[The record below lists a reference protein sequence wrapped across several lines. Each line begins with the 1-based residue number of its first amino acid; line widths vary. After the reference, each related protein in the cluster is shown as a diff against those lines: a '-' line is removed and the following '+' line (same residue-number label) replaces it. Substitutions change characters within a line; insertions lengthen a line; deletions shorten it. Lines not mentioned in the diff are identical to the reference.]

1 MRIKYNRRPASV
13 LPEATHE
20 TMARVA
26 KNLKSKAKAP
36 EPKMQCASKYVFR
49 VVKELGGGTPMDV
62 AKYLPALDEWPPRKN
77 IKVTQKKVREWMK
90 RMVHAGYLIIDTST
104 DRYYIAPKAYYDERQ
119 RMLKA
124 RSDELKKLRAEEKAK
139 EKELV
144 GWPVHV
150 EKTFS
155 PVNDRLVE
163 VPYWYAALVP
173 IVIGA
178 LVGGA
183 GVVLLSKFL

>member
-1 MRIKYNRRPASV
+1 MRIKYNRRPATV

-26 KNLKSKAKAP
+26 KDLKSKAKAP
-36 EPKMQCASKYVFR
+36 EPKLRSASKYVYR
-49 VVKELGGGTPMDV
+49 VIKELGGATPMDV

-77 IKVTQKKVREWMK
+77 IKVTQKRVRQWMK
-90 RMVHAGYLIIDTST
+90 GMVHNGYLILDSSN
-104 DRYYIAPKAYYDERQ
+104 DHYYVAPKAYYDERQ
-119 RMLKA
+119 RMITQRKQ
-124 RSDELKKLRAEEKAK
+124 ELKKQKAK
-139 EKELV
+139 EKSKKEELV